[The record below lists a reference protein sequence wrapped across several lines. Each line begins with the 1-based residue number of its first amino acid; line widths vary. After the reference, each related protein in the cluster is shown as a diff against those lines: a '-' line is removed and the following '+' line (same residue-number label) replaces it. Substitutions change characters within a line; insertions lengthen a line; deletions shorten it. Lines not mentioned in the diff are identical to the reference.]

1 MTSEHGPFESERE
14 ALATRAARDAIAAFD
29 ADPGAGKGQPRNLKI
44 MTDAIEAARVELT
57 GYEQGL
63 FRWLAGWELSS
74 AVVLAG
80 IIDRAYRAGLEAATS
95 GEEIGFVVITRSQI
109 DPNWDIDTPGLHQER
124 ETAELERD
132 DRRERTRAVG
142 RGERHEVAAVVR
154 LEEEG

>member
-1 MTSEHGPFESERE
+1 MAGEHGPFGSERE

-44 MTDAIEAARVELT
+44 MTDAVKAARVELT

-80 IIDRAYRAGLEAATS
+80 IIDRAYRAGLEASAS
-95 GEEIGFVVITRSQI
+95 GDELGFVVVTWPQTGGQ
-109 DPNWDIDTPGLHQER
+109 PDIDTPGLHDDR

-132 DRRERTRAVG
+132 DRRERTRVVG
-142 RGERHEVAAVVR
+142 RGERHEVAAVIR
-154 LEEEG
+154 IEEE